1 MRMGSGQYFHRSYVA
16 VRGAF
21 RDAVTRRDGE
31 VLTCAHPST
40 GPAGESLATDVARLG
55 DPEASRVLFLVTG
68 VHGVEGYCGAGSLI
82 GWLSGDGPDGL
93 PGNVAVVLVN
103 LINPYGTA
111 WLRRVNENN
120 VDINRNFV
128 DHARAYRANP
138 EYEALHDALLPANL
152 GEECIEAANRRVAEY
167 RREHGDAAYM
177 RAFGGQ
183 HSHPRGVLFGGREP
197 EWSQRLIRRLW
208 LQHAGTA
215 SHAAL
220 IDFHSGMGP
229 YGYGMPIAPYRPG
242 DPAFKCAHDWYGDA
256 LISMYALDKPDAD
269 TDGDALT
276 GGAMIEAFA
285 AQLPDAETTAVAL
298 EFGTY
303 PFDDCIPAMRADAWL
318 HEFGKP
324 DSPLG
329 REIAR
334 EWLEKFFP
342 DDEDW
347 QYMVHWRSRQV
358 IGQAL
363 RGLARGD
370 RAIRQA
376 PTEGADDAA
385 AADTGGR

>member
-1 MRMGSGQYFHRSYVA
+1 MSSTQYFHRSYVA

-21 RDAVTRRDGE
+21 RDAVTTLGGK
-31 VLTCAHPST
+31 VVTCAHPGS
-40 GPAGESLATDVARLG
+40 GPRGEPLATDVARLG
-55 DPEASRVLFLVTG
+55 GREASRVLFLVTG
-68 VHGVEGYCGAGSLI
+68 THGVEGYCGAGSLI
-82 GWLSGDGPDGL
+82 AWLNGDGPKRVPDQ
-93 PGNVAVVLVN
+93 VAVVPVN
-103 LINPYGTA
+103 LINPHGAA

-128 DHARAYRANP
+128 DHERPYRPNP
-138 EYEALHDALLPANL
+138 EYEALHDALLLAGLDPD
-152 GEECIEAANRRVAEY
+152 CIETANRRVADY
-167 RREHGDAAYM
+167 RRQHGDAAYM

-197 EWSQRLIRRLW
+197 EWSQRLIRTLW
-208 LQHAGTA
+208 REHAGAA

-229 YGYGMPIAPYRPG
+229 YGYGMPIAPYRP
-242 DPAFKCAHDWYGDA
+242 DDAAFERARDWYGDA
-256 LISMYALDKPDAD
+256 LISMYALDKPDGE

-285 AQLPDAETTAVAL
+285 AGLPDTVTTAIAL

-318 HEFGKP
+318 HEFGQP

-329 REIAR
+329 RQIAR
-334 EWLEKFFP
+334 DWLEKFFP

-347 QYMVHWRSRQV
+347 QYMVRWRSRQV
-358 IGQAL
+358 IAQAL
-363 RGLARGD
+363 QGLLEDDSPTRRART
-370 RAIRQA
+370 RAPGNA
-376 PTEGADDAA
+376 ATAGA
-385 AADTGGR
+385 GGR